1 MKKIS
6 ARLSLA
12 AAACL
17 AAGLGAAVPG
27 LAQNTAIVKRD
38 VPIYA
43 VDAHG
48 IGARLGTIELRDVT
62 DGLRLKIELENL
74 PPGLHGFHVHSIPD
88 CSPAQIGGRI
98 VPAGAAGGPYDPF
111 GTRHHAGPHGNGYL
125 GDLPFI
131 AVPANG
137 KPKYT
142 MVAPRLKVSDMRN
155 RALLITAGGDNYSD
169 NPPMGGGGD
178 AIACGTVR

>member
-6 ARLSLA
+6 ALPSLA
-12 AAACL
+12 AAGCL
-17 AAGLGAAVPG
+17 AVG
-27 LAQNTAIVKRD
+27 LAAPCLAQSTAIVKRS

-43 VDAHG
+43 VDGRG

-74 PPGLHGFHVHSIPD
+74 PPGQHGFHVHSIAD
-88 CSPAQIGGRI
+88 CSPAQIGGRV
-98 VPAGAAGGPYDPF
+98 VPAGAAGPPYDPF
-111 GTRHHAGPHGNGYL
+111 HTGHHAGPHGNGYL

-131 AVPANG
+131 AVPENG
-137 KPKYT
+137 KAKYT
-142 MVAPRLKVSDMRN
+142 MVAPRLKVDDMRN

-169 NPPMGGGGD
+169 TPPMGGGGD
-178 AIACGTVR
+178 AIACGMVR